1 MRELL
6 HEWVLTVVGAAMLSA
21 LALLLT
27 PEGRC
32 RSVVRLLCGAVMIL
46 AVLSPLRRFDFDIYS
61 MSLASYR
68 EQAEAAVR
76 RGEESNN
83 RLSRSIIEAETAAYI
98 WDKAQA
104 AGLMPEEVTVTA
116 KWGDTLCWYPYEV
129 CLRGEAQTGAKEYLT
144 QLLESELGI
153 PRERQHWEPSG
164 GLTNTAEGGG

>member
-1 MRELL
+1 MRALL
-6 HEWVLTVVGAAMLSA
+6 HEWVLNVVGAAMLSA

-46 AVLSPLRRFDFDIYS
+46 AVLSPLRRFDFDVYS
-61 MSLASYR
+61 MSLAAYR
-68 EQAEAAVR
+68 EQAEAAVL
-76 RGEESNN
+76 RGEESSD
-83 RLSRSIIEAETAAYI
+83 RLSRSIIETETAAYI
-98 WDKAQA
+98 LDKAQA

-129 CLRGEAQTGAKEYLT
+129 RLRTEAGPGAKEYLT

-153 PRERQHWEPSG
+153 PRERQHWASPG
-164 GLTNTAEGGG
+164 GPANTAEGGG